1 MITKIL
7 ANSFGVFAIGYLLD
21 GIKVNNYWT
30 ALGTAIL
37 LAIVNAFVKPIVV
50 FFTLPL
56 TIATLGLF
64 LLVINALMLLLVA
77 ALLDG
82 LEIKSFWWAVLFSVL
97 LSLLNIIFF

>member
-1 MITKIL
+1 MIAKIL
-7 ANSFGVFAIGYLLD
+7 VNSFVIFALGYLLK

-37 LAIVNAFVKPIVV
+37 LALVNAFVKPIVV
-50 FFTLPL
+50 FLTLPITFL
-56 TIATLGLF
+56 TLGLF

-82 LEIKSFWWAVLFSVL
+82 LEIKNFWWAVLFSVL
-97 LSLLNIIFF
+97 LSLLNVVFF